1 MILGT
6 IAMFGPF
13 GTDVYLSGFTKI
25 AEDLH
30 TSVAQVQITLSVYFL
45 GLALG
50 QILYGPLTDRFGR
63 LLPLYSGLF
72 LFTAGSIAVALTPSI
87 QFMIAVRV
95 LQALGGCVG
104 MIVSRAV
111 VRDLF
116 DLKGSANMLSTLAI
130 VQSLGPIIAPVLGSF
145 MIAFLPWRS
154 VFFLS
159 AAFGIFCFVEV
170 YFGLPETLPPEKRT
184 KGAFSQV
191 FTDYWRLLTRRAF
204 IVPATSSAFAM
215 SAMFAYISGSP
226 FIFMHIYGAG
236 ARTYGLIFAG
246 NAFGMMFAA
255 SLNRRLLKHFE
266 PHQILSGAFV
276 SSLAVVAGLIFAAGS
291 SNMWVFF
298 TFLWLSIAL
307 MPLVFANSIAIAL
320 EAGRE
325 RAGSASALIGV
336 FQFLFASISSMAVSF
351 LDNGTAYVMPCVMLG
366 GVALGGCVNL
376 MAPKKRNATA

>member
-13 GTDVYLSGFTKI
+13 GTDVYLSGFTQI

-30 TSVAQVQITLSVYFL
+30 TSVSQVQLTLSVYFF
-45 GLALG
+45 GLAVG
-50 QILYGPLTDRFGR
+50 QIIYGPLTDRFGR

-87 QFMIAVRV
+87 HFMLVVRV

-116 DLKGSANMLSTLAI
+116 DLKGSASMLSTLAI

-145 MIAFLPWRS
+145 MISVLPWRS

-159 AAFGIFCFVEV
+159 AAFGIFCFIET

-191 FTDYWRLLTRRAF
+191 FTDYWRLLSNRAF
-204 IVPATSSAFAM
+204 IVPASSSAFAM
-215 SAMFAYISGSP
+215 SAMFAYISGSS

-236 ARTYGLIFAG
+236 ARTYGLIFAA
-246 NAFGMMFAA
+246 NAFGMMFSA
-255 SLNRRLLKHFE
+255 SLNRKLLRHFE
-266 PHQILSGAFV
+266 PHQILTGAFAAA
-276 SSLAVVAGLIFAAGS
+276 LCVVVGLIFASGS
-291 SNMWVFF
+291 ANMWVFF
-298 TFLWLSIAL
+298 VFLWLSIAA

-336 FQFLFASISSMAVSF
+336 FQFLFASVSSMAVSF
-351 LDNGTAYVMPCVMLG
+351 FDNGTAHVMPCVMLG
-366 GVALGGCVNL
+366 GVALGGIVHL
-376 MAPKKRNATA
+376 FAPRKKSAA